1 MFCRVRSGRGY
12 VGRGGRRYLVGVT
25 GRCLLVVPLAGV
37 ASAVPRL
44 ETPASVPH
52 VTLVDPFTLP
62 ADEGT
67 VAELEMFFA
76 DVVPFAVR
84 LVGVSQF
91 PSGSTYLTPE
101 PATPFRRLTHE
112 LNRVFPELPR
122 RPASFEDAPHV
133 PVTLREDETLE
144 NLQQELEPWLPATTV
159 AREATLWEYD
169 GHEVRTVAVFPFATS
184 AA

>member
-1 MFCRVRSGRGY
+1 M
-12 VGRGGRRYLVGVT
+12 
-25 GRCLLVVPLAGV
+25 VPLPGV

-44 ETPASVPH
+44 AAPTALPH
-52 VTLVDPFTLP
+52 VTLVDPFTLTP
-62 ADEGT
+62 DEGT

-84 LVGVSQF
+84 LEGVAQF
-91 PSGSTYLTPE
+91 PSGSTYLSPE
-101 PATPFRRLTHE
+101 PTAPFRRLAHE

-122 RPASFEDAPHV
+122 HPASFEDAPHV
-133 PVTLREDETLE
+133 PVALRDDETLE
-144 NLQQELEPWLPATTV
+144 DLQQEVDPWLPVTTV

-169 GHEVRTVAVFPFATS
+169 GGEVRTVAVFPFATS